1 MRYRVVGTPDAEGD
15 LATLWIDAANRDEV
29 SRVAERIDALLG
41 EDAHL
46 QGESREENSRV
57 LFALPFVVEFAVV
70 ESAQI
75 AFVVAI
81 WKAGKR

>member
-1 MRYRVVGTPDAEGD
+1 MKYRVFWTPDAEND

-29 SRVAERIDALLG
+29 SRVADQIDRLLH

-46 QGESREENSRV
+46 QGESRDENSRV

-70 ESAQI
+70 ESAQDVY
-75 AFVVAI
+75 VVGI
-81 WKAGKR
+81 WKARNR